1 MESTSCRHFASQTVE
16 DEFDGFDR
24 VYLPSL
30 VEAGP
35 DFVLG
40 DPAEAESPGLTVAE
54 AQHEVAA
61 AWLDHCTEALDEQT
75 AVVVFKDVEQAA
87 IEHSVE
93 LLVERSQLKGVMDQ
107 EVRGQ
112 AAVASF
118 GVTGRNSPPRN
129 GQLFSD

>member
-1 MESTSCRHFASQTVE
+1 M
-16 DEFDGFDR
+16 
-24 VYLPSL
+24 
-30 VEAGP
+30 EAGP

-40 DPAEAESPGLTVAE
+40 DPAGAESPGLTVAE